1 MATSSSTTAPRR
13 VSVRE
18 QERRARQSTDTTT
31 SIPAADTAPAPDE
44 AFDLAA
50 AGLGRPV
57 TAQEAELARTFFAQ
71 GVAQDLDE
79 VAPEPVAVTLREYI
93 ERAETDADGHS
104 VMRRRLVVRRALIE
118 TFVPMQVFNRMM
130 ADRRIA
136 LLLRAGATGA
146 SASALPTAVAADA
159 AAADDEPA
167 DDPMLDWMQRSVL
180 RVWRLTEPD
189 MTLDR
194 LALGLSFQQMQGLFA
209 RFFGE
214 LLRQSGSNL
223 HTAAPGRAD

>member
-1 MATSSSTTAPRR
+1 MATSSSSPTSPRR
-13 VSVRE
+13 VSARE
-18 QERRARQSTDTTT
+18 QECRARQSAT
-31 SIPAADTAPAPDE
+31 SNDPTAADTASAPDE

-159 AAADDEPA
+159 DAADDEPA